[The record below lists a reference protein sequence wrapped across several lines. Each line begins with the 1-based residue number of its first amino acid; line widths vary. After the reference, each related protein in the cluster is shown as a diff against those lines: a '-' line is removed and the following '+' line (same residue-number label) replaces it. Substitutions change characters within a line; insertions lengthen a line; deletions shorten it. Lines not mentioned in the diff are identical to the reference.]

1 MALISDLV
9 VELSVISGIPEPSIT
24 VVARHLR
31 EAGLLSQKGRGRG
44 AAGATPLD
52 AARLCIALMLGR
64 KAKDAP
70 SVVKD
75 FGQLQCWSAEV
86 EPDHKYSDFNLERVA
101 GLKVGHSFEEGFT
114 ALIAVWTDTAL
125 VDKMEKRKGQMGFWP
140 SMLATLSDG
149 TLTGEIRFGVA
160 HYDYS
165 HAPLLQA
172 DRLYREDVLEGA
184 EERVELNE
192 QHRAIWKKYF
202 SGIVVLARFAAL
214 RSCASA
220 RSSQIFVRPATTKA
234 RRRSSSGWLMPSG
247 RKTSSNAK
255 ASKTRGS

>member
-9 VELSVISGIPEPSIT
+9 VELSVMSGIPKPSIT

-44 AAGATPLD
+44 AARATPLD

-86 EPDHKYSDFNLERVA
+86 EPDHKYSDFNLEAVF
-101 GLKVGHSFEEGFT
+101 GLKVGHSFEQGFA
-114 ALIAVWTDTAL
+114 ALIAVWADTAL
-125 VDKMEKRKGQMGFWP
+125 VDEMEKRKGPMGFWP
-140 SMLATLSDG
+140 GMLATLSDG

-172 DRLYREDVLEGA
+172 RQLYREDVLEGA
-184 EERVELNE
+184 EERVELND
-192 QHRAIWKKYF
+192 QHRAVWKRYS
-202 SGIVVLARFAAL
+202 SGIRSTREISGVEIMPLGEVVADF
-214 RSCASA
+214 
-220 RSSQIFVRPATTKA
+220 RPAGYRESKEEITKRVVDA
-234 RRRSSSGWLMPSG
+234 I
-247 RKTSSNAK
+247 RKEDEPKRK